1 MLFRFVFIFA
11 RKVKN
16 YIKSDMKKDW
26 ILDNLNRIINQK
38 GIKLEYIAAK
48 LGKSQG
54 EVSKILKG
62 ERESYTKYIYQFTE
76 ILNEPYHELVK
87 NNEVNLYNYGEIK
100 DYGVGNVNNLQRPD
114 SVEQRI
120 KDKDELLQVER
131 EQKLSEREQKEYWK
145 SKYYRLK
152 ERHSSPVE

>member
-1 MLFRFVFIFA
+1 
-11 RKVKN
+11 
-16 YIKSDMKKDW
+16 MKKDW
-26 ILDNLNRIINQK
+26 ILDNLNRIIDQK

-87 NNEVNLYNYGEIK
+87 NNEVNLYNYGEVK
-100 DYGVGNVNNLQRPD
+100 AQGVGNVNTNTYQNTINNDLVDQRL
-114 SVEQRI
+114 
-120 KDKDELLQVER
+120 KDKEELLQIER

-152 ERHSSPVE
+152 ERHSSSVE